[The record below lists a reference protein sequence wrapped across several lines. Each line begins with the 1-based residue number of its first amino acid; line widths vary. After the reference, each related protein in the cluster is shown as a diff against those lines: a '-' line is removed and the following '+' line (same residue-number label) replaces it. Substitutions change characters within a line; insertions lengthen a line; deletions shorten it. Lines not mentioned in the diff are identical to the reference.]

1 MTDFTSRGEGID
13 ILAPG
18 EKIWSYGAF
27 AGLQTLDGTSIA
39 TAHVTGAA
47 ALLLERYPA
56 AAGVFRGRSA
66 DLQKRRQHHEPDD
79 HIYGD
84 DRPHS

>member
-27 AGLQTLDGTSIA
+27 AGLW
-39 TAHVTGAA
+39 
-47 ALLLERYPA
+47 
-56 AAGVFRGRSA
+56 
-66 DLQKRRQHHEPDD
+66 
-79 HIYGD
+79 
-84 DRPHS
+84 